1 MAANLSDIRPAD
13 RFPAMLEKFKG
24 EIARA
29 LPQHMNADRMARIAL
44 TAFRLN
50 PKLGECDPR
59 SVMAAVIQSS
69 QLGLEIGINGMA
81 YLVPYEK
88 RKKVNGQWQTVSVE
102 CQFIPGWKGLVDLAN
117 RSGRVAVWTGAV
129 FSGDDFDYRL
139 GVKPDIIHRPMGGFN
154 PKDMTHVYAVG
165 WIKDAMFP
173 IIEVWPIS
181 RVWKHRDQFNK
192 VGNNHYSYENEEMYA
207 RKVALLQVLK
217 YLPSTPELNQAIA
230 LNDAAEVGAQ
240 GLNVKDVIE
249 GTWAPGAS
257 EPEATGADKPKS
269 EKAPG
274 GTDDRDP
281 GDLASQEEAA
291 GMFGG
296 R

>member
-1 MAANLSDIRPAD
+1 MATTNLSDIRPAD

-29 LPQHMNADRMARIAL
+29 LPQHMNPDRMARIAL

-50 PKLGECDPR
+50 PKLGQCDPR

-69 QLGLEIGINGMA
+69 QLGLEIGVNGQA

-88 RKKVNGQWQTVSVE
+88 RSKVDGKWKTVGVE

-117 RSGRVAVWTGAV
+117 RSGKVSVWTGAV
-129 FSGDDFDYRL
+129 FVGDDFDYGL
-139 GVKPDIIHRPMGGFN
+139 GDRPFITHRPMGEFD
-154 PKDMTHVYAVG
+154 PKQITHVYAVG
-165 WIKDAMFP
+165 RIKGSEWP
-173 IIEVWPIS
+173 VIEVWPIS

-192 VGNNHYSYENEEMYA
+192 SGEKHYSYGNEEMYA
-207 RKVALLQVLK
+207 RKVVLLQVLK

-230 LNDAAEVGAQ
+230 MNDAAEAGAQ

-249 GTWAPGAS
+249 GTWAPGAGES
-257 EPEATGADKPKS
+257 AAAEDDKPRA
-269 EKAPG
+269 EKGPAPAG
-274 GTDDRDP
+274 GRDP
-281 GDLASQEEAA
+281 GDLASQDEAA

-296 R
+296 